1 MREEAQALCEG
12 TGCWG
17 RSGCL
22 GTAGK
27 DRMHWLECGEGQQA
41 LDLTPSVGEWDL
53 AWVTSGTQEYRT
65 GEGGNAD

>member
-1 MREEAQALCEG
+1 
-12 TGCWG
+12 
-17 RSGCL
+17 
-22 GTAGK
+22 
-27 DRMHWLECGEGQQA
+27 MHWLECGEGQQA